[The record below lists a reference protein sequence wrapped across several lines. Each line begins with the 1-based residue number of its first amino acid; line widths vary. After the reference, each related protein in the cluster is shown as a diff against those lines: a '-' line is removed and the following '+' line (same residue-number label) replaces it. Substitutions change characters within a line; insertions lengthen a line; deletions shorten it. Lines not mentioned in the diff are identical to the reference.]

1 MKISILNLNNFMNY
15 FNIEQ
20 NFRRHHN
27 KVTSFHSY
35 WFVKNNHYKEKIH
48 FNKIKKFY
56 MKKIKRENYMLKLEN
71 ILEARELI
79 RKYIHKTPIISSRS
93 INKLI
98 GGEIYFKCENLQKTG
113 SFKVRGAFNN
123 ILSNLDKN
131 REKGVIAFSSG
142 NHAQAVAFAALTTNI
157 KATIVMPKSSNPI
170 KLSATRDYGANVI
183 LYGKDSLETEQK
195 VIEIVEEQHFN
206 LIHPFDA
213 LETIAGQG
221 TIGLEIMEDLPNIDE
236 IYIPIG
242 GGGLISG
249 IAISVKSL
257 SPKIKVIGVQPEKSC
272 SMLKSLNNNKISIV
286 ESCNTIADGLV
297 ARKPGNNTFNIV
309 KKYVDDIITVSEGEI
324 EEAVLLL
331 LLRTKLLVEPS
342 GAVSLAGILKKKTKL
357 QNRKLAILSGGNCD
371 TIVLEEILNKF
382 NESVIKN

>member
-1 MKISILNLNNFMNY
+1 
-15 FNIEQ
+15 
-20 NFRRHHN
+20 
-27 KVTSFHSY
+27 
-35 WFVKNNHYKEKIH
+35 
-48 FNKIKKFY
+48 
-56 MKKIKRENYMLKLEN
+56 MLKLEN

-157 KATIVMPKSSNPI
+157 KATIIMPKSSNPI

-221 TIGLEIMEDLPNIDE
+221 TIGLEIMENLPNIDE

>member
-1 MKISILNLNNFMNY
+1 
-15 FNIEQ
+15 
-20 NFRRHHN
+20 
-27 KVTSFHSY
+27 
-35 WFVKNNHYKEKIH
+35 
-48 FNKIKKFY
+48 
-56 MKKIKRENYMLKLEN
+56 MKKIKGENYMLKLEN

-79 RKYIHKTPIISSRS
+79 RKYIHKTPIISSKS
-93 INKLI
+93 INKLT
-98 GGEIYFKCENLQKTG
+98 GGETYFKCENLQKTG

-123 ILSNLDKN
+123 ILSNLDKS

-195 VIEIVEEQHFN
+195 TSEIIEKENFN

-221 TIGLEIMEDLPNIDE
+221 TIGLEIMEDLPDIDE
-236 IYIPIG
+236 IYVPIG

-257 SPKIKVIGVQPEKSC
+257 SPKIKVIGIQPEKSC
-272 SMLKSLNNNKISIV
+272 SMLKSLNNNRISAV
-286 ESCNTIADGLV
+286 DSCNTIADGLV
-297 ARKPGNNTFNIV
+297 AKKPGNNTFNIV
-309 KKYVDDIITVSEGEI
+309 KKYVDDIITVSEEEI
-324 EEAVLLL
+324 KEAVLLL
-331 LLRTKLLVEPS
+331 LLRTKLLIEPS
-342 GAVSLAGILKKKTKL
+342 GAVSLAGILKKKTNMKK
-357 QNRKLAILSGGNCD
+357 RRVAVLSGGNCD
-371 TIVLEEILNKF
+371 TIVLEEILKKF
-382 NESVIKN
+382 NESLIK